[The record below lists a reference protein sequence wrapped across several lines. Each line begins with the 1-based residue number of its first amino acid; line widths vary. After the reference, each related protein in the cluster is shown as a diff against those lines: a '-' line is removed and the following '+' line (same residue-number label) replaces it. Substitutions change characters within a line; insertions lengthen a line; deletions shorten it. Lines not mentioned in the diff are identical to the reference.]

1 MNRRRVLGIL
11 AAAAGLPL
19 WSAATR
25 AREVPPLWEWR
36 GRALGAPARLVLAHP
51 DRRAAE
57 RAIQTC
63 IAEIERLEAEF
74 SLFRDAS
81 ALVRLN
87 ADGRLERP
95 SLDFRAVL
103 LEAQRFAALTG
114 GVFDVTIQPLWR
126 LLAAHFA
133 DPARRGRDPD
143 PRAIDAARALVD
155 WRAIAIGAGQVRL
168 TRPGM
173 AVTLNGIAQGYITD
187 RVADRLRDLGFDSV
201 LVDVG
206 ELRTLAGRPDGSPWR
221 VALDHPR
228 AAALEIALTDRAVAT
243 SAGRGTP
250 FAPDGR
256 FNHLLDPQSG
266 KSPPPRRTVSV
277 IAPRATTADALATA
291 LALLP
296 TGAARDLLAAA
307 GPATAIVT
315 EPDGTAIDI
324 SA

>member
-1 MNRRRVLGIL
+1 MNRRRALGIL

-25 AREVPPLWEWR
+25 AREAPPLWEWR

-51 DRRAAE
+51 DRGAAG
-57 RAIQTC
+57 RAIEAC

-87 ADGRLERP
+87 ADGKLERP
-95 SLDFRAVL
+95 SLDMRALL
-103 LEAQRFAALTG
+103 LEAQRFGALTRG
-114 GVFDVTIQPLWR
+114 AFDVTIQPLWR

-133 DPARRGRDPD
+133 DPARRDRDPD
-143 PRAIDAARALVD
+143 PRAVDAARALVD
-155 WRAIAIGAGQVRL
+155 WRAIEIGAARIRL

-173 AVTLNGIAQGYITD
+173 AVTLNGIAQGFITD

-201 LVDVG
+201 LVDAG
-206 ELRTLAGRPDGSPWR
+206 ELRSLSGRPDGSPWR

-228 AAALEIALTDRAVAT
+228 AAPPAIALTDRAVAT

-250 FAPDGR
+250 FEPGGR
-256 FNHLLDPQSG
+256 YNHLLDPRSG
-266 KSPPPRRTVSV
+266 LSPPPRRTVSV

-291 LALLP
+291 LALLS
-296 TGAARDLLAAA
+296 TEAAPKLLAAA

-315 EPDGTAIDI
+315 EADGTTIDVT
-324 SA
+324 A

>member
-1 MNRRRVLGIL
+1 MNRRRAIGIL

-19 WSAATR
+19 WAGTAR
-25 AREVPPLWEWR
+25 AREAPPLWEWR
-36 GRALGAPARLVLAHP
+36 GRALGAAARLVLAHP
-51 DRRAAE
+51 DRRAAG
-57 RAIQTC
+57 RAIEAC
-63 IAEIERLEAEF
+63 IDEIERLESEF

-95 SLDFRAVL
+95 SLDFRAL
-103 LEAQRFAALTG
+103 LHEAQHFGALTDG
-114 GVFDVTIQPLWR
+114 AFDVTIQPLWR

-143 PRAIDAARALVD
+143 PRAIDAARAVVD
-155 WRAIAIGAGQVRL
+155 WRGIEIGAGRVRL
-168 TRPGM
+168 MRPGM
-173 AVTLNGIAQGYITD
+173 AVTLNGIAQGFITD
-187 RVADRLRDLGFDSV
+187 RVADRLRDLGFENV

-206 ELRTLAGRPDGSPWR
+206 ELRTLAGRPDGAPWR

-228 AAALEIALTDRAVAT
+228 DAPLEIALTDRAVAT

-250 FAPDGR
+250 FEPGGR
-256 FNHLLDPQSG
+256 FNHLLDPRSG
-266 KSPPPRRTVSV
+266 ASPPPRRTVSV

-296 TGAARDLLAAA
+296 TGAARKLLAAA

-315 EPDGTAIDI
+315 EADGTTIDVT
-324 SA
+324 A